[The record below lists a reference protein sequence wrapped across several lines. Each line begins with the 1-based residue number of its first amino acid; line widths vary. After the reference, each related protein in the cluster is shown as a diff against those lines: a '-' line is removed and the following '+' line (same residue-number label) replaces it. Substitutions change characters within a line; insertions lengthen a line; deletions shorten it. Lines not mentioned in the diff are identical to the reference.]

1 MVVTTPGRARAGA
14 QKALRTSLLIGLAS
28 AVIACGQAR
37 QEEGAQPSNMAP
49 PGSTETGPEGV
60 APRSQEASTQEAST
74 RGEQSPSAVG
84 WDAGRDRGAVG
95 DDVARPALPIDSGA
109 PALPIDA
116 GAPALPIDAGVVD
129 ALPDAAPEPTSQAQY
144 ATETWGAALW
154 HLNITKLD
162 PTHGYCVRVLL
173 ASPSTN
179 VTSDIDVPA
188 PWALHGIEAIVT
200 DDDCEYRAADG
211 AERLVAGGVAD
222 GGYVRWDGL
231 NGYGTP
237 CSVDIDLHVAFPPT
251 DGIPERDH
259 LRASDLPV
267 DCEFTQ

>member
-1 MVVTTPGRARAGA
+1 
-14 QKALRTSLLIGLAS
+14 
-28 AVIACGQAR
+28 
-37 QEEGAQPSNMAP
+37 
-49 PGSTETGPEGV
+49 
-60 APRSQEASTQEAST
+60 
-74 RGEQSPSAVG
+74 
-84 WDAGRDRGAVG
+84 
-95 DDVARPALPIDSGA
+95 
-109 PALPIDA
+109 IDA
-116 GAPALPIDAGVVD
+116 GAPAPPIDAGVVD